1 MAPSAASSGSWAP
14 PPSARCCPQAPLPS
28 LPGVCAGC
36 LLGVLVFMWSRAGS
50 GTWSPSCCEEMGV
63 GGSLVFPQDD
73 RMALGQETMG
83 PGRGQVLCPGQEK
96 DNLKINRAPPMDLN
110 SGLQRG
116 GHDCPSLGAPRSWGR
131 RGEAGG
137 GGGWRAEESREKVSA
152 RDLESL
158 VCSGASGSSVIL
170 DSPIGEHHCA
180 P

>member
-1 MAPSAASSGSWAP
+1 MEVPGRRIREP
-14 PPSARCCPQAPLPS
+14 EDQEGQEMS
-28 LPGVCAGC
+28 LEPGPVYAYFTG
-36 LLGVLVFMWSRAGS
+36 LY
-50 GTWSPSCCEEMGV
+50 
-63 GGSLVFPQDD
+63 

-96 DNLKINRAPPMDLN
+96 DNLKINRAPPMVLN

-116 GHDCPSLGAPRSWGR
+116 GHDCPSLGAPRAWGR

-137 GGGWRAEESREKVSA
+137 GGGWRAEESGEKVTA

-170 DSPIGEHHCA
+170 DSPMGEHHCA